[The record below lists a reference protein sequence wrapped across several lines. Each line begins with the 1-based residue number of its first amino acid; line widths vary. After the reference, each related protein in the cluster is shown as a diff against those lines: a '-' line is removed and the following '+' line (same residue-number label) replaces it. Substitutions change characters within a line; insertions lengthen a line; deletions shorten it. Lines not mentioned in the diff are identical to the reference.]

1 MCSDYRRLAI
11 RRCRVCHGHA
21 LVLSHIYTTET
32 AQKSLYL
39 YPSLWPLC
47 GTSVA
52 DEQRLLRA
60 IVQGFEAIRDSQR
73 EAHVRSTM
81 EELGFGGPLRQ
92 VSYENTYITSPE
104 EYGPQTKFERH
115 KVYEVLVQMLKAHLE
130 GQQYDP
136 VKSSQIS
143 KMLAD
148 DLREA
153 VRTSSNSVFLRTQ
166 ARTAMPSHPDRLH
179 F

>member
-1 MCSDYRRLAI
+1 
-11 RRCRVCHGHA
+11 
-21 LVLSHIYTTET
+21 
-32 AQKSLYL
+32 
-39 YPSLWPLC
+39 
-47 GTSVA
+47 
-52 DEQRLLRA
+52 
-60 IVQGFEAIRDSQR
+60 
-73 EAHVRSTM
+73 M

-92 VSYENTYITSPE
+92 VTYENTYITTPE

-153 VRTSSNSVFLRTQ
+153 VRVG
-166 ARTAMPSHPDRLH
+166 
-179 F
+179 

>member
-1 MCSDYRRLAI
+1 
-11 RRCRVCHGHA
+11 
-21 LVLSHIYTTET
+21 
-32 AQKSLYL
+32 
-39 YPSLWPLC
+39 
-47 GTSVA
+47 
-52 DEQRLLRA
+52 
-60 IVQGFEAIRDSQR
+60 
-73 EAHVRSTM
+73 M

-92 VSYENTYITSPE
+92 VSYENTYITTPE

-153 VRTSSNSVFLRTQ
+153 VRTHWRSLCIPRHELNAHASCHLAVEPTSRPREGHIEASCCEETASWHSLSAGTRISVSECCCRSKLSDMRDTSSSF
-166 ARTAMPSHPDRLH
+166 RLL
-179 F
+179 

>member
-1 MCSDYRRLAI
+1 
-11 RRCRVCHGHA
+11 
-21 LVLSHIYTTET
+21 
-32 AQKSLYL
+32 
-39 YPSLWPLC
+39 
-47 GTSVA
+47 
-52 DEQRLLRA
+52 
-60 IVQGFEAIRDSQR
+60 
-73 EAHVRSTM
+73 M

-153 VRTSSNSVFLRTQ
+153 VRTSSYSLCLRAQACTECLRTSPNCAKFQGKERKLGSHSHQ
-166 ARTAMPSHPDRLH
+166 ATW
-179 F
+179 